1 MAVKLVGL
9 GSIAAR
15 SQGNGMTQDT
25 DKKPPITSYSEK
37 NPQTTERP
45 PAHPD
50 DREHEGATEDEMT
63 PIPPPNGPEYD
74 DEPKQG

>member
-1 MAVKLVGL
+1 
-9 GSIAAR
+9 
-15 SQGNGMTQDT
+15 MTQDT
-25 DKKPPITSYSEK
+25 DQKRLVTTHAEK
-37 NPQTTERP
+37 NPHAEERP

-63 PIPPPNGPEYD
+63 PTSPPSSPEYD